1 MTSVKPNDP
10 RASAE
15 VQRPANASVRLS
27 GRRITL
33 CVSGS
38 IAAYKACELA
48 RLLIKAGAKVNVTMT
63 RSATQ
68 FVGAATFAG
77 ITGQPVSIEM
87 FEASAAGESHVTLS
101 SEADLLVIAPATA
114 DLLARLAT
122 GRADD
127 LVTACAL
134 CARCPIIVAPAM
146 HPSMWDHPAT
156 QRNIEQLRS
165 DGRIKVVGPAR
176 GEVASGDV
184 GFGRLEE
191 PDVLLHYVVAA
202 LSPQDLKERHVV
214 VSAGP
219 TLEDMDP
226 VRFLGNRSSGKMGFA
241 LAQCAA
247 QRGARVTLV
256 AGPTHLPTPPDVT
269 RVDARSA
276 LSMRSALWEALG
288 SQLERADILIM
299 AAAVSDFRSSEIQT
313 EKLRRSPNTKIPQLA
328 MNPDILA
335 EIGAERRGKMPL
347 LIGFAVETNSDAL
360 IASARGKLSSKHV
373 DLVVANLAKESFGLD
388 ENHVTL
394 VTKAGESRLP
404 VNSKSNLAS
413 QILDWAVASLGA
425 EH

>member
-1 MTSVKPNDP
+1 MN
-10 RASAE
+10 ASA
-15 VQRPANASVRLS
+15 RLS

-48 RLLIKAGAKVNVTMT
+48 RLLVKLGAKVNVALT

-77 ITGQPVSIEM
+77 ITGHPVSIEM
-87 FEASAAGESHVTLS
+87 FEDAAVGESHVTLS
-101 SEADLLVIAPATA
+101 AESDLLVIAPATA

-134 CARCPIIVAPAM
+134 CARCPILVAPAM
-146 HPSMWDHPAT
+146 HPSMWEHPAT
-156 QRNIEQLRS
+156 QRNIEQLRV
-165 DGRIKVVGPAR
+165 DGRVKIVGPAL

-184 GFGRLEE
+184 GLGRLEE
-191 PDVLLHYVVAA
+191 PEIILHHVIAA
-202 LSPQDLKERHVV
+202 LSPQDLKSRHVV

-269 RVDARSA
+269 RVDVRSA

-288 SQLERADILIM
+288 SQLDGADILIM

-313 EKLRRSPNTKIPQLA
+313 EKLKRNPNTKIPQLA

-335 EIGAERRGKMPL
+335 EIGAERRGSVPL

-360 IASARGKLSSKHV
+360 IASARSKLSSKHV
-373 DLVVANLAKESFGLD
+373 DLVVANLAERAFGLD

-394 VTKAGESRLP
+394 VTKTEQSELP
-404 VNSKSNLAS
+404 VDSKSNLAS
-413 QILDWAVASLGA
+413 RILDWAVASLGDA
-425 EH
+425 R

>member
-1 MTSVKPNDP
+1 MTSARTNDP
-10 RASAE
+10 HASTE
-15 VQRPANASVRLS
+15 VERPANASLS

-33 CVSGS
+33 GVSGS

-48 RLLIKAGAKVNVTMT
+48 RLLVKVGAKVRVTMT

-68 FVGAATFAG
+68 FVGSATFAG

-87 FEASAAGESHVTLS
+87 FEESAAGESHVSLAANS
-101 SEADLLVIAPATA
+101 DLLVIAPATA

-127 LVTACAL
+127 LVTASAL

-156 QRNIEQLRS
+156 RRNIEQLRT
-165 DGRIKVVGPAR
+165 DDRVKVVGPAR

-184 GFGRLEE
+184 GLGRLEDPE
-191 PDVLLHYVVAA
+191 IILHHVVAA
-202 LSPQDLKERHVV
+202 LSPQDLKARHVV

-269 RVDARSA
+269 RVDTRSA

-288 SQLERADILIM
+288 SELDRADILIM

-313 EKLRRSPNTKIPQLA
+313 EKLRRSPDTKIPQLA

-335 EIGAERRGKMPL
+335 EIGAERRGAMPL
-347 LIGFAVETNSDAL
+347 LIGFAVETNTDAL

-373 DLVVANLAKESFGLD
+373 DLVVANLAEESFGLD
-388 ENHVTL
+388 ENRVTL
-394 VTKAGESRLP
+394 VTKAGESQLP
-404 VNSKSNLAS
+404 LDSKSNLAS
-413 QILDWAVASLGA
+413 RILDWVVATLGA
-425 EH
+425 QH